1 MPTNEAGLSGGHDL
15 GDGGNTPAS
24 DMPGGEQNMG
34 VGHDAQSPGQVA
46 ADEGEDADADGDP
59 ETATGPGD

>member
-1 MPTNEAGLSGGHDL
+1 MPTNEAGLSGGHDQ

-34 VGHDAQSPGQVA
+34 LSDKPA
-46 ADEGEDADADGDP
+46 AAVQTQPEPKADAGPSGDP
-59 ETATGPGD
+59 EAGTGPGD